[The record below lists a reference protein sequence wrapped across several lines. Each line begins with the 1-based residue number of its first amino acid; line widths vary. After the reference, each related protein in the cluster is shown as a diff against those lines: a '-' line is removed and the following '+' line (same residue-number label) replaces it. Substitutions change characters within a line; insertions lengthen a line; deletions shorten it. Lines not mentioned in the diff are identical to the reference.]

1 MITGQEY
8 QDRMARLQELVRMQ
22 GLQAFLVTAQDSI
35 YYLTG
40 VTYVPME
47 RPFFIVL
54 QSQGKPILLTPAL
67 DQEHLKSAPN
77 VESVH
82 RYWDYPSPPGEGWP
96 EKLHDLLAGISVL
109 GVEPSLP
116 QEIAVQLHDFNPQV
130 HPLLEQLRLVKSP
143 AEVNMLRQA
152 AHYVCQGMEKI
163 LQAAYFGVSEIEI
176 FSQSRPV
183 QMNIIKE
190 TQFDALNTS
199 LLTAAWPRRLG
210 MQPHGI
216 PSVDDRLEHG
226 PHIALSQMRVNGYG
240 AECERTFFVSTPSSE
255 MKVMFATMREARK
268 RAFDLIRP
276 GVPCA
281 EIDQSANGFLRQE
294 GFAENLLHRTGHGF
308 GLGTHEGPWVAEGSE
323 DLLQENMLISNEPGL
338 YIPDLGAFRHSD
350 TLLVTKD
357 GYENLTPFPA
367 DLEDLMILGSKPFT
381 RLRGALIR
389 RAAGVQ

>member
-1 MITGQEY
+1 MFTIQEY
-8 QDRMARLQELVRMQ
+8 QDRMHNLQEQVRWHD
-22 GLQAFLVTAQDSI
+22 LQAFLVTAQDSI

-47 RPFFIVL
+47 RPFFIIVRP
-54 QSQGKPILLTPAL
+54 QGEAALLTPAL

-96 EKLHDLLAGISVL
+96 EKLHKLLGNISVL

-116 QEIAVQLHDFNPQV
+116 QEIATQLQAFNPQV

-176 FSQSRPV
+176 FSQSRSV

-216 PSVDDRLEHG
+216 PTVDDRLEHG

-255 MKVMFATMREARK
+255 MKEMFVTMQEARK

-281 EIDQSANGFLRQE
+281 EIDRAANGFLRQE
-294 GFAENLLHRTGHGF
+294 GFEENLLHRTGHGF

-323 DLLQENMLISNEPGL
+323 DILQENMLISNEPGL

-350 TLLVTKD
+350 TLLVTND

-389 RAAGVQ
+389 RAVGVQ

>member
-1 MITGQEY
+1 MITRQEY
-8 QDRMARLQELVRMQ
+8 LDRMASLQELVRRHD
-22 GLQAFLVTAQDSI
+22 LQAFLVTAQDSI

-47 RPFFIVL
+47 RPFFIIVRP
-54 QSQGKPILLTPAL
+54 QGENALLTPAL

-77 VESVH
+77 VKSVH

-96 EKLHDLLAGISVL
+96 EKLHELLGNISVL

-116 QEIAVQLHDFNPQV
+116 QEIATQLQAFNPQV

-176 FSQSRPV
+176 FSQSRSV

-255 MKVMFATMREARK
+255 MKEMFATMREARK

-281 EIDQSANGFLRQE
+281 EIDRAANGFLRQE

-323 DLLQENMLISNEPGL
+323 DILQENMLISNEPGL

-357 GYENLTPFPA
+357 GYENLTPYPA
-367 DLEDLMILGSKPFT
+367 DLEDVMILGSKPFT
-381 RLRGALIR
+381 RLRGSLIR
-389 RAAGVQ
+389 RAVGVQ

>member
-1 MITGQEY
+1 MSPWS
-8 QDRMARLQELVRMQ
+8 APSSSS
-22 GLQAFLVTAQDSI
+22 SI
-35 YYLTG
+35 RRG
-40 VTYVPME
+40 S
-47 RPFFIVL
+47 R
-54 QSQGKPILLTPAL
+54 ILLTPAL

-96 EKLHDLLAGISVL
+96 EKLHDLLGGISVL

-116 QEIAVQLHDFNPQV
+116 QEIAVRLHAFNPQV

-152 AHYVCQGMEKI
+152 AHYVCQGMERI
-163 LQAAYFGVSEIEI
+163 LKAAYYGVSEIEI

-190 TQFDALNTS
+190 TKFDALNTS

-255 MKVMFATMREARK
+255 MKEMFATMQEARK

-281 EIDQSANGFLRQE
+281 EIDRAANGFLRQE

-323 DLLQENMLISNEPGL
+323 DILQENMFISNEPGL

-367 DLEDLMILGSKPFT
+367 DLEDVLVLGSKPFT
-381 RLRGALIR
+381 RLRGSLIR
-389 RAAGVQ
+389 RAVGVQ

>member
-1 MITGQEY
+1 
-8 QDRMARLQELVRMQ
+8 
-22 GLQAFLVTAQDSI
+22 
-35 YYLTG
+35 
-40 VTYVPME
+40 
-47 RPFFIVL
+47 
-54 QSQGKPILLTPAL
+54 
-67 DQEHLKSAPN
+67 
-77 VESVH
+77 
-82 RYWDYPSPPGEGWP
+82 
-96 EKLHDLLAGISVL
+96 
-109 GVEPSLP
+109 
-116 QEIAVQLHDFNPQV
+116 
-130 HPLLEQLRLVKSP
+130 
-143 AEVNMLRQA
+143 
-152 AHYVCQGMEKI
+152 
-163 LQAAYFGVSEIEI
+163 
-176 FSQSRPV
+176 
-183 QMNIIKE
+183 MNIIKE

-255 MKVMFATMREARK
+255 MKKMFATMQEARK

-281 EIDQSANGFLRQE
+281 EIDQAANGFLRQE

-308 GLGTHEGPWVAEGSE
+308 GLGTHEGPWVAEGS
-323 DLLQENMLISNEPGL
+323 DDILQENMLISNEPGL
-338 YIPDLGAFRHSD
+338 YIPDLGAFSHSD

-389 RAAGVQ
+389 KAVGVQ